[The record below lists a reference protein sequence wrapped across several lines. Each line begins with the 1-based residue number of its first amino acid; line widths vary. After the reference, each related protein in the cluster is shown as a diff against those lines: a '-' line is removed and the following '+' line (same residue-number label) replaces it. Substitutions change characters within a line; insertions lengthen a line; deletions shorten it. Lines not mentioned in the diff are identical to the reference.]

1 MTARHHG
8 SRVAGLFRGARRTLA
23 AGLAACALVLGA
35 TGVSVADH
43 FVITP
48 EEANFRTEAGEVMLI
63 DVRSPQEWRQ
73 TGVPKGARRVTI
85 HDPGGLKGFLKAMA
99 AAVGGDLKKP
109 IALICARGNR
119 STVAQKV
126 LIEAGFT
133 RVFNIREGFT
143 GGPYGPGW
151 VKRGLPVEPCP
162 NC

>member
-1 MTARHHG
+1 MTTRNHG
-8 SRVAGLFRGARRTLA
+8 SRPATMVRGARRALA

-35 TGVSVADH
+35 AGTPAADH
-43 FVITP
+43 FVMTP
-48 EEANFRTEAGEVMLI
+48 EEANMRTESGEVLLI

-85 HDPGGLKGFLKAMA
+85 HDPGGLEGFLKAMA
-99 AAVGGDLKKP
+99 AAVDGDLKKP
-109 IALICARGNR
+109 IAVICARGNR
-119 STVAQKV
+119 STAAQRV
-126 LIEAGFT
+126 LSEAGFT

-162 NC
+162 SC

>member
-8 SRVAGLFRGARRTLA
+8 ARVASLFRGARRTLA
-23 AGLAACALVLGA
+23 AGLAAWALVLGA
-35 TGVSVADH
+35 AGTPAADH

-48 EEANFRTEAGEVMLI
+48 EEANMRTEAGELVLI
-63 DVRSPQEWRQ
+63 DVRSPEEWRQ
-73 TGVPKGARRVTI
+73 TGVPRGARRVTI

-99 AAVGGDLKKP
+99 AAVDGDLKKP

-119 STVAQKV
+119 STVAQRV
-126 LIEAGFT
+126 LGEAGFT